1 VWEITAILKLP
12 TDTTG
17 NIRKQYEALLQQC
30 VKTAWNEI
38 SPKSS
43 VWRFEKCCVSNNMN
57 GTENNALLDDNI
69 GENTF
74 LVMKGLA
81 VTS

>member
-1 VWEITAILKLP
+1 
-12 TDTTG
+12 
-17 NIRKQYEALLQQC
+17 
-30 VKTAWNEI
+30 
-38 SPKSS
+38 
-43 VWRFEKCCVSNNMN
+43 MN